1 MILSK
6 HAAKRAQQ
14 RGIRLD
20 TINLILQYGELRR
33 KPGGAAEYIIPGRKR
48 DEIIREK
55 KQEIHAI
62 ERAAGIVV
70 LVGNDDPEMVITEYH
85 KC

>member
-1 MILSK
+1 MMLSK
-6 HAAKRAQQ
+6 HAVKRAQQ
-14 RGIRLD
+14 RGIGQG
-20 TINLILQYGELRR
+20 TIHLILQHGEPQRR
-33 KPGGAAEYIIPGRKR
+33 PGGATEYIIPRRKQ

-62 ERAAGIVV
+62 ERAAGVGV

>member
-1 MILSK
+1 MMLSK

-14 RGIRLD
+14 RGIGEG
-20 TINLILQYGELRR
+20 TINLILQHGVPQWR
-33 KPGGAAEYIIPGRKR
+33 PGGATEYIIPRRKR

-62 ERAAGIVV
+62 ERATGVGV
-70 LVGNDDPEMVITEYH
+70 LVGNDNPEMVITEYH
-85 KC
+85 KR

>member
-1 MILSK
+1 MMLSK
-6 HAAKRAQQ
+6 HAAKRSQQ
-14 RGIRLD
+14 RGIKED
-20 TINLILQYGELRR
+20 IINLVLHYGEPQR
-33 KPGGAAEYIIPGRKR
+33 KPGGATEYILPRRIR

-62 ERAAGIVV
+62 ERAAGVGV

-85 KC
+85 KR